1 MESAAQNVDLKIF
14 AVYTVSVTGA
24 ERYLSSDSMQL
35 EQLHESTERKTR
47 ETYKPLDDKD
57 ITT

>member
-1 MESAAQNVDLKIF
+1 M
-14 AVYTVSVTGA
+14 YTVSVTGT
-24 ERYLSSDSMQL
+24 ERYLCSDSMQL